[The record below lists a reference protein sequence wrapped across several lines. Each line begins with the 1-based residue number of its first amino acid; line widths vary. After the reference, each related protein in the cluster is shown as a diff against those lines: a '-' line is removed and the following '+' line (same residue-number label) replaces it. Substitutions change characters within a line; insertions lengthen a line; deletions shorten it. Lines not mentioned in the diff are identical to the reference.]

1 MQPGIPIRFVL
12 AAGLVLAAAGA
23 IDATMNNYTVRETNE
38 DGVKLYV
45 LRDGAKDVEVKVA
58 PQFGNIATSMT
69 AHGKAVLWTP
79 YPSAGE
85 WAQHPAMGGVPFL
98 WPWANRIDGW
108 SYWVNGRKYA
118 LNPDLGNL
126 RASPKDAPIH
136 GLLLFAKQWKVTRAG
151 ATEDAA
157 ELESS
162 FEFWREPALMEQFP
176 FANTVTMIY
185 RLREGVLE
193 VETRVENLS
202 SEPMPVALGFH
213 PVFSGE
219 RRAARRMESAAA
231 GAREIHAERAA
242 DPDRRE
248 AAQPV
253 RQSAD
258 AEGHGA
264 GRRAGR
270 AGARRGRMGA
280 LPAGRRQRERHGG
293 VRRGLSGGSGLCAAG
308 AELRLLRADERA
320 DQRFQRGPRRLVQ
333 GAAGGGAGRRV
344 EGRIPRSAGRILR
357 LSSRRAA

>member
-12 AAGLVLAAAGA
+12 AAGLVLAAAEA
-23 IDATMNNYTVRETNE
+23 IDASMNNYTVRETNE

-45 LRDGAKDVEVKVA
+45 LRDAAKDVEVKVA

-85 WAQHPAMGGVPFL
+85 WAKHPAMGGVPFL

-118 LNPDLGNL
+118 LNPDLGNV

-136 GLLLFAKQWKVTRAG
+136 GLLLFAKQWKVTRAA
-151 ATEDAA
+151 ATEHSA

-162 FEFWREPALMEQFP
+162 FEFWREPAMMEQFP

-185 RLREGVLE
+185 RLRDGVLE

-213 PVFSGE
+213 PYFQVNDAPRDE
-219 RRAARRMESAAA
+219 WKVRLP
-231 GAREIHAERAA
+231 AREKFVLNERLIPTGEKRPNPYANPQPLKGTALDDVLGGLVRDADGWARFRLEGAKESVTVEYGEAYPVAVAYAPPGRGFVCFEPMSAPTNAFNAA
-242 DPDRRE
+242 HDGWFKD
-248 AAQPV
+248 
-253 RQSAD
+253 
-258 AEGHGA
+258 
-264 GRRAGR
+264 
-270 AGARRGRMGA
+270 
-280 LPAGRRQRERHGG
+280 LPMVPPGG
-293 VRRGLSGGSGLCAAG
+293 VWKGV
-308 AELRLLRADERA
+308 
-320 DQRFQRGPRRLVQ
+320 F
-333 GAAGGGAGRRV
+333 RV
-344 EGRIPRSAGRILR
+344 VPEGF
-357 LSSRRAA
+357 

>member
-1 MQPGIPIRFVL
+1 MQPGNTIRFVL
-12 AAGLVLAAAGA
+12 AAGLVLAAAGT
-23 IDATMNNYTVRETNE
+23 IDASMNNYTVRETNE
-38 DGVKLYV
+38 DGVRIYV
-45 LRDGAKDVEVKVA
+45 LRDAAKDVEVKVA

-136 GLLLFAKQWKVTRAG
+136 GLLLFAKQWKVTRAA
-151 ATEDAA
+151 ATEHAA

-162 FEFWREPALMEQFP
+162 FEFWREPAMMEQFP

-213 PVFSGE
+213 PYFQVNDAPRDEWKVRLPAREKFVLNERLIPTGE
-219 RRAARRMESAAA
+219 KRPNPYANPQTLKGTALDDVLGGLVRDADGWARFRLE
-231 GAREIHAERAA
+231 GARESVTVEYGEAYPVAVAYAPPGRGFVCFEPMSAPTNAFNAA
-242 DPDRRE
+242 HDGWFKE
-248 AAQPV
+248 LPV
-253 RQSAD
+253 VEPGGVWKGVFRVV
-258 AEGHGA
+258 
-264 GRRAGR
+264 
-270 AGARRGRMGA
+270 
-280 LPAGRRQRERHGG
+280 PAG
-293 VRRGLSGGSGLCAAG
+293 
-308 AELRLLRADERA
+308 
-320 DQRFQRGPRRLVQ
+320 F
-333 GAAGGGAGRRV
+333 
-344 EGRIPRSAGRILR
+344 
-357 LSSRRAA
+357 

>member
-213 PVFSGE
+213 PYFQVNDAPRDE
-219 RRAARRMESAAA
+219 WKVRLP
-231 GAREIHAERAA
+231 AREKFMLNERLIPTGEKRPNPYANPQTLKGTALDDVLGGLARDADGWARFRLEGAKESVTVEYGEAYPVAVAYAPPGRSFVCFEPMSAPTNAFNAA
-242 DPDRRE
+242 HDGWFKE
-248 AAQPV
+248 LPV
-253 RQSAD
+253 VEPGGVWKGVFRVV
-258 AEGHGA
+258 
-264 GRRAGR
+264 
-270 AGARRGRMGA
+270 
-280 LPAGRRQRERHGG
+280 PAG
-293 VRRGLSGGSGLCAAG
+293 
-308 AELRLLRADERA
+308 
-320 DQRFQRGPRRLVQ
+320 F
-333 GAAGGGAGRRV
+333 
-344 EGRIPRSAGRILR
+344 
-357 LSSRRAA
+357 